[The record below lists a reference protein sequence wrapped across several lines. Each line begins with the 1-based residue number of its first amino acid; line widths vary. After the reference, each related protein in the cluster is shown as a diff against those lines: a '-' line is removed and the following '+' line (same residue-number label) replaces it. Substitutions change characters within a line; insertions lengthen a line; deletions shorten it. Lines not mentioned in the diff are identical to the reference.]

1 MISDLTLISGQD
13 LAKMEVAMNE
23 RGREALTQEG
33 KNKEYEFA
41 LRMIHYIMDCG
52 YKLPS
57 IDPEGMAAVWAGQL
71 EEAIIIY
78 GYDDIARVVKVWAKE
93 DDREFKQFPTTGTI
107 IAKIKELLGNPV
119 AEIARRNHEAMVEQ
133 MVAAEKQELMKD
145 VSEEHLKEL
154 QRRYQNEQS

>member
-1 MISDLTLISGQD
+1 MITDLTLISGQD

-23 RGREALTQEG
+23 RGREVITQEG
-33 KNKEYEFA
+33 KKKEYEFA

-52 YKLPS
+52 YRLPS

-71 EEAIIIY
+71 EECIIIY

-107 IAKIKELLGNPV
+107 IAKVKE
-119 AEIARRNHEAMVEQ
+119 ER
-133 MVAAEKQELMKD
+133 K
-145 VSEEHLKEL
+145 
-154 QRRYQNEQS
+154 

>member
-1 MISDLTLISGQD
+1 MITDLTLISSQE

-23 RGREALTQEG
+23 RGREVITQEG
-33 KNKEYEFA
+33 KKKEYEFA

-52 YKLPS
+52 YRIPS

-71 EEAIIIY
+71 EECIIIY

-107 IAKIKELLGNPV
+107 IAKVKELLGNPV

-133 MVAAEKQELMKD
+133 MVTAEKQELMKD